1 MIITVALPILK
12 QYWPLREPRV
22 TLLSRNVMSKMFS
35 PHTRFL
41 RVFCLGLTVLFHLGQ
56 SVVLGQETTEQKF
69 GDLQADR
76 ILFLG
81 NSLTLHGPKP
91 EIEWFGN
98 WGMAASAQDKDY
110 VHLLTAAIDA
120 RTKGKLLLEPT
131 PVTGNEGVENIL
143 NIANIVERG
152 YATYEVSKI
161 KKQLGWKAD
170 IVVVQ
175 CGENVPP
182 KDFDPKAFDNAFK
195 TLLDDLKTASNP
207 HIFVTGNILWANPEL
222 DEIKRRVCAEDPAH
236 RTFVDITDYA
246 KDISANGPVGH
257 PNDTGMKLIA
267 DTLFVVIAKKSGV
280 HRGALSPLAEQA
292 DAPQR

>member
-35 PHTRFL
+35 SHTRFL
-41 RVFCLGLTVLFHLGQ
+41 CVFCLGLTVLFHLGQ
-56 SVVLGQETTEQKF
+56 SVVLGQETTGQKF

-161 KKQLGWKAD
+161 KKQLGWKAG

-195 TLLDDLKTASNP
+195 TLLDDL
-207 HIFVTGNILWANPEL
+207 
-222 DEIKRRVCAEDPAH
+222 DEIKRRVCAQDPAH

-257 PNDTGMKLIA
+257 PNDKGMKLIA

-280 HRGALSPLAEQA
+280 HRGALSPSAEQA